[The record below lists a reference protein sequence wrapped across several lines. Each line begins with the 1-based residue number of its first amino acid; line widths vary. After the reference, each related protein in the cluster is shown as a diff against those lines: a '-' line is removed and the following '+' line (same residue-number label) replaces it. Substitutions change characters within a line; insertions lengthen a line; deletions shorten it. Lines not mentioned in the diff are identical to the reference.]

1 MKTRPEIEIL
11 LCCARTY
18 MDPDNCRRLESALR
32 KQIDWE
38 YLVQRAHTHG
48 LVPLLYRNL
57 HATCPEAV
65 PKAVLGQLERRFY
78 VNDLKNNFL
87 TRELLRLLH
96 LLKSNGIP
104 AIPYKGPA
112 LAVAAYGN
120 VAYRQFGDLDMLIHK
135 QDLTRTKELLISEGY
150 QLQLTSEREE
160 ASLKYHYHYHFVRN
174 DSRVHVEIHW
184 AFTRTYWSFPIDYQ
198 RLWSRLQPV
207 ALNGAHVSSFHPEDL
222 LLILCAHAA
231 KHYWERLAWICDVA
245 ELIRAHPKLE
255 WEQITRQ
262 ANEVRSGRILL
273 LGLFLASDLLGAV
286 LPEQVLA
293 RVRADPEVEWL
304 GTQVREWLFTANSQP
319 GPAFQRHRFY
329 FRMRERWQD
338 KGSFVCHLIP
348 IYLCQAITL
357 NEKDRA
363 FLTLPDSLSFC
374 YYLLRPVRLIK
385 EHVFMP
391 LKLLF
396 NRFRTAIVS

>member
-1 MKTRPEIEIL
+1 
-11 LCCARTY
+11 
-18 MDPDNCRRLESALR
+18 
-32 KQIDWE
+32 
-38 YLVQRAHTHG
+38 

-57 HATCPEAV
+57 HAICPEAV
-65 PKAVLGQLERRFY
+65 PKGVLGQLERRFC

-87 TRELLRLLH
+87 TRELLKLLD

-112 LAVAAYGN
+112 LAAAAYGN
-120 VAYRQFGDLDMLIHK
+120 VAYRQFGDLDILIHK
-135 QDLTRTKELLISEGY
+135 RNLTRTKELLISDGY
-150 QLQLTSEREE
+150 QLQLTGEREE
-160 ASLKYHYHYHFVRN
+160 ASLKYHYHYHFLRN

-207 ALNGAHVSSFHPEDL
+207 TVNGAQCSSFHSEDL

-245 ELIRAHPKLE
+245 ELIRAYPKLQ
-255 WEQITRQ
+255 WEQIMRQ
-262 ANEVRSGRILL
+262 ANELRSGRILL
-273 LGLFLASDLLGAV
+273 LGLFLASDLLGAE
-286 LPEQVLA
+286 LPEQVMA
-293 RVRADPEVEWL
+293 RVRADREVKWL

-319 GPAFQRHRFY
+319 GPAFQRHLFY

-338 KGSFVCHLIP
+338 KGSFVCHLLP
-348 IYLCQAITL
+348 IYLRQAITL

-385 EHVFMP
+385 EHAFMP

-396 NRFRTAIVS
+396 NRF